1 MAVRKSATRQRERD
15 PTDETATSPKRA
27 KVSEATAA
35 VNSTSTHVQNQK
47 VVFHK
52 LTNPDTN
59 PAGEVFIVGAGDCGQ
74 LGLGADV
81 SSAMKLK
88 KLTYFEDKKIVS
100 VAAGGLHNVVLSE
113 DGKLFSWGCNDQM
126 ALGRPGEETEPAPV
140 SGLDDIKIVQI
151 ACGDSIS
158 AALSEDGNVYAWGT
172 FRNKNGIFGFRPDIA
187 VQATPLRI
195 PELSKV
201 KSIHAGADHLVAF
214 TIDRRIYTWGCGESG
229 QLGRFIM
236 ARKEK
241 ERSLIPTQLE
251 FKPHKRQIATPS
263 LLSRFPK
270 KSDTGITYQSQFVG
284 VSCTGNGTYLIHES
298 GVVFALGLNN
308 YGQLGVGDTD
318 EHLVPVPLS
327 PAVDYANKESGG
339 AVDNV
344 EITSISGSFHHT
356 IALDKSGRVFTFGRN
371 DDGQLGT
378 GDNAESLSFPNML
391 PEPKNA
397 IQVSANGAFTL
408 AVTQDTKFEGNNLW
422 LWGYGEMGQLANG
435 GEDESTPT
443 QVELK
448 GRHVYLG
455 QCGGQHTLLLLK
467 PKE

>member
-1 MAVRKSATRQRERD
+1 MVSRKGTIRERERESANEQ
-15 PTDETATSPKRA
+15 ETSSKRA
-27 KVSEATAA
+27 KLSEATAPA
-35 VNSTSTHVQNQK
+35 NPAPTHAYNQK
-47 VVFHK
+47 VVFQK

-81 SSAMKLK
+81 SSATKLK

-100 VAAGGLHNVVLSE
+100 IAVGGLHNVVLSE

-126 ALGRPGEETEPAPV
+126 ALGRSGEETEPAPV
-140 SGLDDIKIVQI
+140 SGLEDIKIVQI

-158 AALSEDGNVYAWGT
+158 AALSEDGHVYAWGT
-172 FRNKNGIFGFRPDIA
+172 FRNKNGIFGFRSDID
-187 VQATPLRI
+187 VQATPFRI
-195 PELSKV
+195 PELSKIT
-201 KSIHAGADHLVAF
+201 SIHAGADHLVAF
-214 TIDRRIYTWGCGESG
+214 TIDRKIYTWGCGESG

-241 ERSLIPTQLE
+241 ERSLTPTQLE
-251 FKPHKRQIATPS
+251 FKPNKRQIATPS
-263 LLSRFPK
+263 SLSHFPK
-270 KSDTGITYQSQFVG
+270 KSDAGITYQSQFVG
-284 VSCTGNGTYLIHES
+284 VSCTGNGTYLIHEN
-298 GVVFALGLNN
+298 GVIFALGLNN

-318 EHLVPVPLS
+318 EHLIPVPLS
-327 PAVDYANKESGG
+327 PVVEYANKESGG
-339 AVDNV
+339 AVDTV
-344 EITSISGSFHHT
+344 EIISISGSFHHT
-356 IALDKSGRVFTFGRN
+356 VALDKNGRVFTFGRN

-378 GDNAESLSFPNML
+378 GDNAESLSSPNML
-391 PEPKNA
+391 PEPKNV

-408 AVTQDTKFEGNNLW
+408 AVTQDTEFNGNNLW

-435 GEDESTPT
+435 GEDESIPT
-443 QVELK
+443 QIELK

-455 QCGGQHTLLLLK
+455 RCGGQHTLLLLK